1 MEGTI
6 MEVVKRSGKREKL
19 DINKIRIALEFA
31 FKGLNV
37 DPLELETDA
46 QIQFR
51 DGITTEEIQAV
62 LIRTAAEK
70 VSPETPDWQ
79 FAAARLLLYDLY
91 KKVAHIRGY
100 EVRDELSKDY
110 RPYNTEG
117 FYEFVKRF
125 VEEGIYGDYL
135 LKHYS
140 EEDFRELAKHIKPE
154 RDLYFNYTGIKILTD
169 RYLARDEEGRIIELP
184 QEMYMLISMTLAIP
198 EKEGERVRWA
208 KEFYD
213 LISEHL
219 VTVATPTLMNA
230 RRPFTQLSS
239 CFILTVDDDLYD
251 IFDNVQKAAQI
262 SKHAGGLGIYIGKL
276 RATGAPIRKF
286 KGASSGIIPVVKVIN
301 DVMTY
306 VDQLGMRKGSASI
319 TLDIWH
325 KDVLDFLEVKT
336 NAGDERKKA
345 HDIHPA
351 ISIPDLF
358 MKRVKNREKWTLL
371 DPYYTKNVRDG
382 KNLEDLWGRPFEEE
396 YERLE
401 RELPEDAKKEVDA
414 FELWK
419 RLLTVA
425 FETGEPYLFFRDHA
439 NRINPNK
446 HAGMVYSS
454 NLCVTGDTR
463 LATQFGLVKAKDLY
477 KMGEPIIA
485 TYDKR
490 TDGDQKSYGTAT
502 ALCIKMHRTAEN
514 ADVWEITTK
523 DGYRIRATEW
533 HEFYVLEGEEVV
545 KKKLK
550 DLKVGDKLLVQSG
563 EGQFG
568 QEGSYELGF
577 LLGWLAGDGTLS
589 RDRRTGNQVAVF
601 DLYNDDIALKDI
613 IYNAKERVVD
623 AYYHDITGRKVVND
637 YERPIATR
645 VVNHTQNSRKL
656 RICSSKIGRIL
667 EGRFG
672 FTSETK
678 HRVPEVVFRGTKE
691 TVKGYL
697 QALFTADATV
707 EVMRN
712 SGVPTFTIQLTS
724 KSRELL
730 EEVQILLANFG
741 IKSSIYKRSGGR
753 FSYTTKNGTR
763 KEYVS
768 SQAYRLDIKGR
779 NALRFVEDIGF
790 VGRKQEKALK
800 VIQERLSMGYPAEGR
815 KEEKFLSEIESISYA
830 GREDVYDTTQ
840 LYNHSLIFN
849 GIVTGNCHEIV
860 QNMSPTKHLGK
871 ELDPETGEIT
881 YRKKSG
887 DVVVCNLGSVNLGKV
902 YTKETMEQV
911 VPKLVRLLDNV
922 IEMNYYA
929 IPEAEFTNKRY
940 RAIGIGVSN
949 YHYCLV
955 KNGIQWESED
965 HLRFADKLFELLGF
979 YAIKG
984 SMELAK
990 ERGKYKLFDGS
1001 DWSRGI
1007 FFGRKVEEI
1016 EENSRENGNDLP
1028 WRGLAEEVREHGM
1041 RNAYL
1046 LAIMPTGSTSLI
1058 LGATPSVDPIFAKYY
1073 KEENMSGVLPQV
1085 PPEIDRF
1092 FWHYKSAYNIDQEWV
1107 IRAAAVRQKW
1117 IDQAQSLNLFI
1128 DPEKIDGPTLSK
1140 IYQLAW
1146 ELGLKTIYYLRSR
1159 SITDI
1164 EECESCAV

>member
-1 MEGTI
+1 
-6 MEVVKRSGKREKL
+6 MEVIKRSGQRETL

-100 EVRDELSKDY
+100 EVRDELSKEY
-110 RPYNTEG
+110 KPYNTGG

-125 VEEGIYGDYL
+125 AREGIYGDYL
-135 LKHYS
+135 LENYS
-140 EEDFRELAKHIKPE
+140 EEDFRELGSYINPE

-169 RYLARDEEGRIIELP
+169 RYLARDEEGRVIELP

-198 EKEGERVRWA
+198 EKDKVKWA

-213 LISEHL
+213 LLSEHL

-239 CFILTVDDDLYD
+239 CFILTIDDDLYD

-286 KGASSGIIPVVKVIN
+286 KGASSGVIPAVKVIN

-351 ISIPDLF
+351 ISIPDIF
-358 MKRVKNREKWTLL
+358 MKRVKSREKWTLM

-382 KNLEDLWGRPFEEE
+382 KNLEDLWGEAFEEE
-396 YERLE
+396 YLRLE
-401 RELPEDAKKEVDA
+401 RELPEEAKKEVDA

-463 LATQFGLVKAKDLY
+463 LATQFGLVKARDLY
-477 KMGEPIIA
+477 ASGEPIIA
-485 TYDKR
+485 TYDRR
-490 TDGDQKSYGTAT
+490 TDGDPTNMGVDT
-502 ALCIKMHRTAEN
+502 ALCIKMHKTAEK
-514 ADVWEITTK
+514 ADVWEIETK
-523 DGYRIRATEW
+523 DGYTIKATEW
-533 HEFYVLEGEEVV
+533 HEFYVLENSEVV

-550 DLKVGDKLLVQSG
+550 ELKVGDKLLIQSG
-563 EGQFG
+563 RGQFG
-568 QEGSYELGF
+568 SEGSYELGF
-577 LLGWLAGDGTLS
+577 LLGWITGDGTFARDS
-589 RDRRTGNQVAVF
+589 RNGYQSAVI
-601 DLYNDDIALKDI
+601 DLYNEDIQLRELVYRAKDS
-613 IYNAKERVVD
+613 VVNS
-623 AYYHDITGRKVVND
+623 YYHQVSGRKVIND
-637 YERPIATR
+637 YERPIATK
-645 VVNHTQNSRKL
+645 VVNHTEASRKL
-656 RICSSKIGRIL
+656 RICSTKLGRIMEEL
-667 EGRFG
+667 FG
-672 FTSETK
+672 FRTETK
-678 HRVPEVVFRGTKE
+678 HRVPEVVFRGTEE
-691 TVKGYL
+691 TVRGYL

-707 EVMRN
+707 EVIRN
-712 SGVPTFTIQLTS
+712 DGVPTFSIQLTS

-730 EEVQILLANFG
+730 KDVQILLANFG
-741 IKSSIYKRSGGR
+741 IKSSIYRRSGGR
-753 FSYTTKNGTR
+753 LKYVTTTGEEREYFSG
-763 KEYVS
+763 E
-768 SQAYRLDIKGR
+768 AYRLDIKGTNAVR
-779 NALRFVEDIGF
+779 FVKEIGFIGFKQKKALRVLEE
-790 VGRKQEKALK
+790 RKAL
-800 VIQERLSMGYPAEGR
+800 GYKEEGR
-815 KEEKFLSEIESISYA
+815 KKEKFLSEVVNIRYV
-830 GREDVYDTTQ
+830 GKEDVYDTTQ

-860 QNMSPTKHLGK
+860 QNMSVTKHLGR
-871 ELDPETGEIT
+871 ELDHETGEIT
-881 YRKKSG
+881 YKKQSG
-887 DVVVCNLGSVNLGKV
+887 DVVVCNLGSINLGKV
-902 YTKETMEQV
+902 HTKETMEHV
-911 VPKLVRLLDNV
+911 VPRLVRLLDNV

-929 IPEAEFTNKRY
+929 IPEAEYTNKRY

-955 KNGIQWESED
+955 KNGVQWESEE
-965 HLRFADKLFELLGF
+965 HLRFADRLFELIAF
-979 YAIKG
+979 YAVKG

-990 ERGKYKLFDGS
+990 ERGKYRLFEGS

-1007 FFGRKVEEI
+1007 LFGRKAEDL

-1028 WRGLAEEVREHGM
+1028 WGELAQDVREKGM

-1046 LAIMPTGSTSLI
+1046 IALMPTGSTSLI

-1073 KEENMSGVLPQV
+1073 KEENMSGILPQV

-1146 ELGLKTIYYLRSR
+1146 ELGLKTIYYLRSK
-1159 SITDI
+1159 SVTDI

>member
-1 MEGTI
+1 MEGTA
-6 MEVVKRSGKREKL
+6 MEVIKRSGKREKL

-70 VSPETPDWQ
+70 VSPERPDWQ

-100 EVRDELSKDY
+100 EVRDELSREYK
-110 RPYNTEG
+110 PYNTEG
-117 FYEFVKRF
+117 FYDFVKEY
-125 VEEGIYGDYL
+125 VEKGIYGRYL
-135 LKHYS
+135 IENYS
-140 EEDFRELAKHIKPE
+140 KEDFLELARYIKPE
-154 RDLYFNYTGIKILTD
+154 RDLYFNYTGIKILAD
-169 RYLARDEEGRIIELP
+169 RYLVRDEEGRVIELP
-184 QEMYMLISMTLAIP
+184 QEMYMLISMTLALP
-198 EKEGERVRWA
+198 EKDKVRWA

-213 LISEHL
+213 LLSEHL

-325 KDVLDFLEVKT
+325 KDILDFLEVKT

-351 ISIPDLF
+351 VSIPDIF
-358 MKRVKNREKWTLL
+358 MKRVINREKWTLM
-371 DPYYTKNVRDG
+371 DPYYTKKVAGD
-382 KNLEDLWGRPFEEE
+382 KNLEDLWGEAFEEE
-396 YERLE
+396 YLRLE
-401 RELPEDAKKEVDA
+401 KELPPEAKKEVDA

-425 FETGEPYLFFRDHA
+425 FETGEPYIFFRDHA
-439 NRINPNK
+439 NRMNPNK

-463 LATQFGLVKAKDLY
+463 LATQFGLVKAEDLY
-477 KMGEPIIA
+477 RMGEPIIA
-485 TYDKR
+485 TYDRR
-490 TDGDQKSYGTAT
+490 TDGDPRAYGTDK
-502 ALCIKMHRTAEN
+502 ALCIKMHRTAER
-514 ADVWEITTK
+514 ADVWEVITR
-523 DGYRIRATEW
+523 DGYRIKATEW
-533 HEFYVLEGEEVV
+533 HDFYVLDEGKVI

-550 DLKVGDKLLVQSG
+550 DLKVGDRLLIQSG

-577 LLGWLAGDGTLS
+577 LLGWLTGDGTLA
-589 RDRRTGNQVAVF
+589 RDKRTGNQVAIF
-601 DLYNDDIALKDI
+601 DLYNEDIALRDL
-613 IYNAKERVVD
+613 IYTAKERVVE
-623 AYYHDITGRKVVND
+623 AYYPQVEGRKVLND
-637 YERPIATR
+637 YERPVATK
-645 VVNHTQNSRKL
+645 VVNHTQNSKKL
-656 RICSSKIGRIL
+656 RICSSKLGRIF
-667 EGRFG
+667 EEKFG
-672 FTSETK
+672 FNAETK
-678 HRVPEVVFRGTKE
+678 HRVPEVIFRGTRE

-707 EVMRN
+707 EVIKN
-712 SGVPTFTIQLTS
+712 SGIPTFTIQLTS
-724 KSRELL
+724 KNRELL
-730 EEVQILLANFG
+730 EGVQMLLANFG
-741 IKSSIYKRSGGR
+741 IKSSIY
-753 FSYTTKNGTR
+753 T
-763 KEYVS
+763 S

-779 NALRFVEDIGF
+779 NAVRFVKEIGF
-790 VGRKQEKALK
+790 IGSKQEKALK
-800 VIQERLSMGYPAEGR
+800 VIRERISKGYPAEGR
-815 KEEKFLSEIESISYA
+815 KGEKFLSEVVSINYA
-830 GREDVYDTTQ
+830 GKEDVYDTTQ

-849 GIVTGNCHEIV
+849 GIVTGNCHEII
-860 QNMSPTKHLGK
+860 QNMSPTKHLGR
-871 ELDPETGEIT
+871 ELDPETGEII
-881 YRKKSG
+881 YRKVSG

-902 YTKETMEQV
+902 HTKEMMERV
-911 VPKLVRLLDNV
+911 VPKLVRMLDNV
-922 IEMNYYA
+922 IEINYYA
-929 IPEAEFTNKRY
+929 IPEAEYTNKRY

-955 KNGIQWESED
+955 KNGIQWESEE
-965 HLRFADKLFELLGF
+965 HLRFADRLFELLAF

-984 SMELAK
+984 SVELAK
-990 ERGKYKLFDGS
+990 ERGKYRLFEGS

-1007 FFGRKVEEI
+1007 FFGRKIEDI
-1016 EENSRENGNDLP
+1016 EENSKENENNLP
-1028 WRGLAEEVREHGM
+1028 WRELAEEVKTHGM

-1046 LAIMPTGSTSLI
+1046 LALMPTGSTSLI

-1073 KEENMSGVLPQV
+1073 KEENMSGILPQV

-1107 IRAAAVRQKW
+1107 VRAAAVRQKW
-1117 IDQAQSLNLFI
+1117 IDQAQSLNLFV

-1146 ELGLKTIYYLRSR
+1146 ELGLKTIYYLRSK

>member
-1 MEGTI
+1 MEGTV
-6 MEVVKRSGKREKL
+6 MEVVKRSGRREKL

-79 FAAARLLLYDLY
+79 YAAARLLLYDLY

-100 EVRDELSKDY
+100 EVRDELSKEY
-110 RPYNTEG
+110 KPYDMEG
-117 FYEFVKRF
+117 FYDFLKEYAKK
-125 VEEGIYGDYL
+125 GIYGKYL
-135 LKHYS
+135 I
-140 EEDFRELAKHIKPE
+140 EEYTEEEIRELARYIKPE
-154 RDLYFNYTGIKILTD
+154 RDLYFNYTGIKILAD
-169 RYLARDEEGRIIELP
+169 RYLARDEEGRVIELP
-184 QEMYMLISMTLAIP
+184 QEMYLLIAMTLALP
-198 EKEGERVRWA
+198 EKKEERVRWA

-213 LISEHL
+213 LLSEHL

-230 RRPFTQLSS
+230 RRPITQLSS

-286 KGASSGIIPVVKVIN
+286 KGASSGVIPVVKVIN

-325 KDVLDFLEVKT
+325 KDILDFLEVKT

-351 ISIPDLF
+351 VSIPDIF
-358 MKRVKNREKWTLL
+358 MRRVKNREKWTLM
-371 DPYYTKNVRDG
+371 DPYYTKNIRDG
-382 KNLEDLWGRPFEEE
+382 KNLEDLWGEAFEEE
-396 YERLE
+396 YLRLE
-401 RELPEDAKKEVDA
+401 KELPPEAKKEVDA

-425 FETGEPYLFFRDHA
+425 FETGEPYIFFRDHA

-446 HAGMVYSS
+446 HAGVVYSS
-454 NLCVTGDTR
+454 NLC
-463 LATQFGLVKAKDLY
+463 
-477 KMGEPIIA
+477 
-485 TYDKR
+485 
-490 TDGDQKSYGTAT
+490 
-502 ALCIKMHRTAEN
+502 
-514 ADVWEITTK
+514 
-523 DGYRIRATEW
+523 
-533 HEFYVLEGEEVV
+533 
-545 KKKLK
+545 
-550 DLKVGDKLLVQSG
+550 
-563 EGQFG
+563 
-568 QEGSYELGF
+568 
-577 LLGWLAGDGTLS
+577 
-589 RDRRTGNQVAVF
+589 
-601 DLYNDDIALKDI
+601 
-613 IYNAKERVVD
+613 
-623 AYYHDITGRKVVND
+623 
-637 YERPIATR
+637 
-645 VVNHTQNSRKL
+645 
-656 RICSSKIGRIL
+656 
-667 EGRFG
+667 
-672 FTSETK
+672 
-678 HRVPEVVFRGTKE
+678 
-691 TVKGYL
+691 
-697 QALFTADATV
+697 
-707 EVMRN
+707 
-712 SGVPTFTIQLTS
+712 
-724 KSRELL
+724 
-730 EEVQILLANFG
+730 
-741 IKSSIYKRSGGR
+741 
-753 FSYTTKNGTR
+753 
-763 KEYVS
+763 
-768 SQAYRLDIKGR
+768 
-779 NALRFVEDIGF
+779 
-790 VGRKQEKALK
+790 
-800 VIQERLSMGYPAEGR
+800 
-815 KEEKFLSEIESISYA
+815 
-830 GREDVYDTTQ
+830 
-840 LYNHSLIFN
+840 
-849 GIVTGNCHEIV
+849 HEII
-860 QNMSPTKHLGK
+860 QNMSITKHIGK

-887 DVVVCNLGSVNLGKV
+887 DVVVCNLGSINLGKV
-902 YTKETMEQV
+902 HTKEMMEKV

-929 IPEAEFTNKRY
+929 IPEAEYTNKRY

-955 KNGIQWESED
+955 KNGIQWESEE
-965 HLRFADKLFELLGF
+965 HLRFADKLFELIAF
-979 YAIKG
+979 YAVKG

-990 ERGKYKLFDGS
+990 ERGKYRLFDGS

-1007 FFGRKVEEI
+1007 FFGRKVEDI
-1016 EENSRENGNDLP
+1016 EENSKENGNNLP
-1028 WRGLAEEVREHGM
+1028 WRELAEDVREHGM

-1046 LAIMPTGSTSLI
+1046 IALMPTGSTSLI

-1073 KEENMSGVLPQV
+1073 KEENMSGILPQV

-1117 IDQAQSLNLFI
+1117 IDQAQSLNLFV

-1146 ELGLKTIYYLRSR
+1146 ELGLKTIYYLRSK
-1159 SITDI
+1159 SILDI
-1164 EECESCAV
+1164 DECESCAV